1 MSSNKILKEE
11 APEIPDFILRLQSQ
25 AKAKHMSK
33 NKLIKDI
40 QNVRKQLYMDRLVM
54 IKFFQPNWQK

>member
-40 QNVRKQLYMDRLVM
+40 QNVRKQIYMESFGDD
-54 IKFFQPNWQK
+54 